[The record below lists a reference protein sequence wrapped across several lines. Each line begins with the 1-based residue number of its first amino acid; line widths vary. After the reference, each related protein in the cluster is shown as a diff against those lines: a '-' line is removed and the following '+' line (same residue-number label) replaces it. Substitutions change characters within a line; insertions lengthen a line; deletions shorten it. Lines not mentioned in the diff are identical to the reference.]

1 MSRLRRQLPLLAVA
15 AACIARGEEVVVNFE
30 KAALL
35 KPNSDEALRIEQW
48 VEQDVTFKLAHEPRQ
63 SKAKGLVMFFEHLS
77 NGHKGLACAM
87 ALEPIPVLATLP
99 RPASRVTV
107 AFWGSTGTPALLEAL
122 DAEGNVVDRAS
133 LPSVPGRKT
142 PGEPVPI
149 FTMSVSAPRI
159 AAIQFSGPRQGEYLA
174 ADEVRVTFTSETS
187 PAAP

>member
-1 MSRLRRQLPLLAVA
+1 MSRRRKQLLMLAMA
-15 AACIARGEEVVVNFE
+15 AASTASGEEVVVDFE
-30 KAALL
+30 KAAVL

-48 VEQDVTFKLAHEPRQ
+48 VENGVMFKLAHEPRK

-77 NGHKGLACAM
+77 NGHKGLVSAM
-87 ALEPIPVLATLP
+87 ALEPIPVRATLS

-107 AFWGSTGTPALLEAL
+107 AFWGSTGTPAVLEAL

-133 LPSVPGRKT
+133 LASVPGRKV

-149 FTMSVSAPRI
+149 FTMTVSAARI

-174 ADEVRVTFTSETS
+174 ADEVRLTY
-187 PAAP
+187 ANDN

>member
-1 MSRLRRQLPLLAVA
+1 VD
-15 AACIARGEEVVVNFE
+15 FE

-48 VEQDVTFKLAHEPRQ
+48 VEKGVTFKLAHEPKK

-77 NGHKGLACAM
+77 NGHKGLASAM
-87 ALEPIPVLATLP
+87 ALEPIPVRATFP
-99 RPASRVTV
+99 RPASRVSV
-107 AFWGSTGTPALLEAL
+107 SFWGSTGTPALLEAL

-133 LPSVPGRKT
+133 LVSIPGRQA

-149 FTMSVSAPRI
+149 FTMKVSAPRI
-159 AAIQFSGPRQGEYLA
+159 AAIQFSGPRPGEFLA
-174 ADEVRVTFTSETS
+174 ADEVRLSLANDTA